1 MSSRNESKVTMAF
14 QKLFIF
20 AGLLILLLAC
30 SQQNPDL
37 TPEIMATAV
46 SSSRETSTVQLSM
59 TSTSTPTISSTPDVC
74 SKQTI
79 PTDSFSFDS
88 TNTSQ
93 ESLIAL
99 DSLQGEREVILVNL
113 DGQVIKNV
121 TSHPADDFYSRWSP
135 NGGQIAFLSNR
146 MNERIPPRCY
156 LILDDCFY
164 TLFVVNPD
172 GSGLQQLT
180 TESTHQH
187 SWSPDSQQI
196 AFLQAVK
203 PDHLLFPDEPFFYEI
218 YIVDFNGTNLRNL
231 TNSPDFYSNG
241 PIWSPDGKKIA
252 FISGKRAE
260 HHKIR
265 IYYSDGTP
273 LLAYSDLKASEIAWA
288 GNSRSLF
295 FLAWTDDYRG
305 NDIYKLEIDSA
316 VVQQLTFSPGVRKET
331 LSLSPNGRWLA
342 YHSRSYE
349 KCDQI
354 RVIDLETNQNY
365 FVYDAYT
372 VGEVEPELS
381 WGTIT
386 PRYNPVSVQSI
397 QWMPDDNGL
406 IFSQTV
412 KFGVI
417 LGEYDEYFS
426 VYLDG
431 TGLRQF
437 VERFGKP

>member
-1 MSSRNESKVTMAF
+1 MAF
-14 QKLFIF
+14 HKLLIF

-37 TPEIMATAV
+37 MPGITATAV
-46 SSSRETSTVQLSM
+46 SSSRETNTGQLSM
-59 TSTSTPTISSTPDVC
+59 TSTPTPTISSTPDAC

-79 PTDSFSFDS
+79 PTDNFSLGS

-93 ESLIAL
+93 ESLIVL
-99 DSLQGEREVILVNL
+99 ESLQGEREVILVNL
-113 DGQVIKNV
+113 DGRVTKNV
-121 TSHPADDFYSRWSP
+121 TSHPADDFYPRWSP
-135 NGGQIAFLSNR
+135 NGEQIAFLSNR
-146 MNERIPPRCY
+146 NERTPPRCY
-156 LILDDCFY
+156 VILDDCFY

-172 GSGLQQLT
+172 GSGLKQLT
-180 TESTHQH
+180 TESAHSH

-203 PDHLLFPDEPFFYEI
+203 SGPLLFPDESFFYGI
-218 YIVDFNGTNLRNL
+218 YIIDVNGTNLRNL

-260 HHKIR
+260 HQKIS
-265 IYYSDGTP
+265 IHYSDGTP
-273 LLAYSDLKASEIAWA
+273 LLAYSDLNASEIAWA
-288 GNSRSLF
+288 GNSTSLF

-305 NDIYKLEIDSA
+305 SDIYKLDIDSA
-316 VVQQLTFSPGVRKET
+316 VVQRLTFSPDVRKET
-331 LSLSPNGRWLA
+331 LSLSANSRWLA

-349 KCDQI
+349 MCDQI

-372 VGEVEPELS
+372 VGEAEPELS

-386 PRYNPVSVQSI
+386 PTYNSVSVQSI

-437 VERFGKP
+437 VERFRKP